1 MTTKPVHPLSL
12 TDVDFQE
19 FVNQSVQFFTHDDF
33 VMIMN
38 VWFYR
43 QPFLKPNEVYR
54 ITESRLILLLEG
66 HAQASI
72 NLQDYAVSQGSLVLL
87 APDAIVELKEVSD
100 NVRVIAMVLG
110 EEVKVKQD
118 VILYNSPTEF
128 EHFLRLSY
136 LAWDMAHCQPYRH
149 ETVYHL
155 LHAIVANALQ
165 LDKQQKQSEAQSQPA
180 RLQALFQEFR
190 RLVAQH
196 ATQHR
201 TVNFYAQALHI
212 TPHYLSAVIKKASN
226 QSVMQWV
233 HRALVQEAKL
243 LLQAN
248 ELMLFEIA
256 YRLNF
261 PSASAFTKFFK
272 RETGITPT
280 QYQEQTTKGP

>member
-38 VWFYR
+38 VRFR
-43 QPFLKPNEVYR
+43 QAFLKPNEVYR

-118 VILYNSPTEF
+118 VILHNSPTEF

-149 ETVYHL
+149 ETAYHL

-190 RLVAQH
+190 HLVAQH

-280 QYQEQTTKGP
+280 QYQEQTTKGR

>member
-1 MTTKPVHPLSL
+1 MTTKPIHPLSL

-38 VWFYR
+38 VYFYR

-100 NVRVIAMVLG
+100 DVRVIAMVLG

-118 VILYNSPTEF
+118 VILHNSPTEF

-196 ATQHR
+196 ATQHAPS
-201 TVNFYAQALHI
+201 T
-212 TPHYLSAVIKKASN
+212 S
-226 QSVMQWV
+226 M
-233 HRALVQEAKL
+233 HRRCISRPIISQ
-243 LLQAN
+243 
-248 ELMLFEIA
+248 
-256 YRLNF
+256 
-261 PSASAFTKFFK
+261 PSSK
-272 RETGITPT
+272 RRATRA
-280 QYQEQTTKGP
+280 

>member
-38 VWFYR
+38 VRFYR

-100 NVRVIAMVLG
+100 DVRVIAMVLG

-118 VILYNSPTEF
+118 VILHNSPTEF

-196 ATQHR
+196 AT
-201 TVNFYAQALHI
+201 
-212 TPHYLSAVIKKASN
+212 
-226 QSVMQWV
+226 
-233 HRALVQEAKL
+233 
-243 LLQAN
+243 
-248 ELMLFEIA
+248 
-256 YRLNF
+256 
-261 PSASAFTKFFK
+261 
-272 RETGITPT
+272 
-280 QYQEQTTKGP
+280 

>member
-12 TDVDFQE
+12 IDVDFQE
-19 FVNQSVQFFTHDDF
+19 FINQSVQFFTHDDF

-38 VWFYR
+38 VRFYR

-100 NVRVIAMVLG
+100 DVRVIAMVLG

-118 VILYNSPTEF
+118 VILHNSPTEF

-165 LDKQQKQSEAQSQPA
+165 LDKQQKQ
-180 RLQALFQEFR
+180 
-190 RLVAQH
+190 
-196 ATQHR
+196 
-201 TVNFYAQALHI
+201 
-212 TPHYLSAVIKKASN
+212 
-226 QSVMQWV
+226 
-233 HRALVQEAKL
+233 
-243 LLQAN
+243 
-248 ELMLFEIA
+248 
-256 YRLNF
+256 
-261 PSASAFTKFFK
+261 
-272 RETGITPT
+272 
-280 QYQEQTTKGP
+280 

>member
-38 VWFYR
+38 VCFYR

-118 VILYNSPTEF
+118 VILHNSPTEF

-136 LAWDMAHCQPYRH
+136 LVWDMAHCQPYRH
-149 ETVYHL
+149 ETVCHL

-201 TVNFYAQALHI
+201 TVNFYAC
-212 TPHYLSAVIKKASN
+212 
-226 QSVMQWV
+226 
-233 HRALVQEAKL
+233 L
-243 LLQAN
+243 LYTSDAAD
-248 ELMLFEIA
+248 E
-256 YRLNF
+256 
-261 PSASAFTKFFK
+261 
-272 RETGITPT
+272 
-280 QYQEQTTKGP
+280 

>member
-38 VWFYR
+38 VRFYR

-100 NVRVIAMVLG
+100 DVRVIAMVLG

-118 VILYNSPTEF
+118 VILHNSPTEF
-128 EHFLRLSY
+128 GY
-136 LAWDMAHCQPYRH
+136 
-149 ETVYHL
+149 
-155 LHAIVANALQ
+155 
-165 LDKQQKQSEAQSQPA
+165 K
-180 RLQALFQEFR
+180 
-190 RLVAQH
+190 
-196 ATQHR
+196 
-201 TVNFYAQALHI
+201 
-212 TPHYLSAVIKKASN
+212 
-226 QSVMQWV
+226 
-233 HRALVQEAKL
+233 
-243 LLQAN
+243 
-248 ELMLFEIA
+248 
-256 YRLNF
+256 
-261 PSASAFTKFFK
+261 
-272 RETGITPT
+272 
-280 QYQEQTTKGP
+280 